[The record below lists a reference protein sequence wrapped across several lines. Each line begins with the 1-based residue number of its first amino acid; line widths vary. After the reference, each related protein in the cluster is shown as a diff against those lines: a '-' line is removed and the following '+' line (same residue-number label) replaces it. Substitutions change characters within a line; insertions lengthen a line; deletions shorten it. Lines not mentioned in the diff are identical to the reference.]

1 MMVRKAKINDVKII
15 FKFIEGFA
23 AKGDMLQRPV
33 SEIYNTLRDFYVY
46 EDNDVILGTCAL
58 HVCWED
64 LAEVRSLAVD
74 ESAKEKGIGRALIEA
89 CIEDAKT
96 LGVAKLFALTYQE
109 GFFKKFGFE
118 VIDMKILPHKIWTDC
133 IKCGKFPEC
142 DETAVMLEL

>member
-1 MMVRKAKINDVKII
+1 MVRKAKINDVKVI
-15 FKFIEGFA
+15 FKFIERFA
-23 AKGDMLQRPV
+23 AKGDMLQRPL

-46 EDNDVILGTCAL
+46 EDDGVILGTCAL
-58 HVCWED
+58 HICWED

-74 ESAKEKGIGRALIEA
+74 ESAKEKGIGRVLIEA
-89 CIEDAKT
+89 CIEDAKDM
-96 LGVAKLFALTYQE
+96 GVPRLFALTYQE